1 MVSLI
6 KLIEFKNLGDE
17 RGNLVSFEGNKN
29 IPFEIKRVYC
39 IYATKQNVVRGLHAH
54 KTLKQV
60 AIALKGSCKF
70 VLDDGLK
77 REEILL
83 DIPTHGLLIDSCTWR
98 EMHDFSDDCVLMV
111 LASDIYDEDDYIRD
125 YQNFLQEIKNVK
137 KSYFR

>member
-1 MVSLI
+1 MSLI

-17 RGNLVSFEGNKN
+17 RGNLVSFEGNNN

-98 EMHDFSDDCVLMV
+98 EMYDFSDDCVLMV
-111 LASDIYDEDDYIRD
+111 LANDVYDEEDYIRD
-125 YQNFLQEIKNVK
+125 YEVFCNEV
-137 KSYFR
+137 R

>member
-1 MVSLI
+1 MSLI

-111 LASDIYDEDDYIRD
+111 LADQLYDESDYIRD
-125 YQNFLQEIKNVK
+125 YQKFLKEKNNV
-137 KSYFR
+137 